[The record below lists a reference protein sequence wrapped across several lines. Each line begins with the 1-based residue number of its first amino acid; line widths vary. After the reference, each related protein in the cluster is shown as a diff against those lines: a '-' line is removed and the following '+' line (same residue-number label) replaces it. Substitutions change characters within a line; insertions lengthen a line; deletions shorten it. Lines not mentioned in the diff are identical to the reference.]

1 MKVIRCQIDR
11 HGDKNFS
18 PSCLRSRRAC
28 LTRRAAHDCVA
39 RRTKSAREPPMLEAR
54 FQTFDDS
61 QERAAAPAHIAAL
74 RAELKRRGL
83 DGFVVPRADR
93 QQNEYLPAGEGGLD
107 GKGHG
112 WGK

>member
-1 MKVIRCQIDR
+1 MKVIRCRNDR

-28 LTRRAAHDCVA
+28 LTRRAAHACVA
-39 RRTKSAREPPMLEAR
+39 RRTKRARVPPMFEAR

-61 QERAAAPAHIAAL
+61 QERAAAPGHIAAL

-83 DGFVVPRADR
+83 GGFVGQGGGR
-93 QQNEYLPAGEGGLD
+93 QRTEYL
-107 GKGHG
+107 
-112 WGK
+112 